1 MEWVLGQD
9 GFFSLPF
16 SPQRVDSD
24 VAAIAT
30 DPLVSRAK
38 LRAPCIPNFLIIR
51 SRKN

>member
-30 DPLVSRAK
+30 DPL
-38 LRAPCIPNFLIIR
+38 
-51 SRKN
+51 